1 MKRYIAVFFVAVA
14 ASCFIGFGQQRATSK
29 STKAPLAKPGIV
41 SGRVFIIT
49 DSGDLKPA
57 RLANVYLLWMQR
69 TKWNDLTEQE
79 RAEGGASRVWAKL
92 NLEAAEKRAEL
103 AHQRLEAS
111 KTPNTRED
119 AVSKAAEC
127 IEDLQTYLSAIGSMN
142 KWWDDPSNR
151 NKILFTNTDEEGGFK
166 IEAQPGFYTL
176 VAYGKAGLYNA
187 FWSLD
192 DALIVDSGKELTA
205 KLAKARASV
214 YLLSA
219 RLLLRSPTYE
229 RKR

>member
-1 MKRYIAVFFVAVA
+1 MKRYIAVLFAALA
-14 ASCFIGFGQQRATSK
+14 ASCFIGVAQQRATPK

-41 SGRVFIIT
+41 SGRVFIING
-49 DSGDLKPA
+49 SGDLKPA

-92 NLEAAEKRAEL
+92 GLEAAEKRAEL

-111 KTPNTRED
+111 KPLNTRDD
-119 AVSKAAEC
+119 AVPNAAEC
-127 IEDLQTYLSAIGSMN
+127 IEDLQTYLSAINSMN
-142 KWWDDPSNR
+142 KWWEDPKNS

-176 VAYGKAGLYNA
+176 IAYGKAGFYNA

-192 DALIVDSGKELTA
+192 DALIVESGKELTA
-205 KLAKARASV
+205 KLTKPEQACI
-214 YLLSA
+214 Y
-219 RLLLRSPTYE
+219 
-229 RKR
+229 